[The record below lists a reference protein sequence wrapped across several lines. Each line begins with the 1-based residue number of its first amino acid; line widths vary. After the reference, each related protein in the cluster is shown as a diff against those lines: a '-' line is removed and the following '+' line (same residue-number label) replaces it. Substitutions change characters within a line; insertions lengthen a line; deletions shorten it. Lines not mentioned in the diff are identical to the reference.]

1 MPTLGDYSA
10 IRAELA
16 RVTNVAFGIDEEDVQ
31 FGLPRLP
38 KGDSDLPMAVWHM
51 QPVTMSFESGT
62 GTVRGLGQDYVFK
75 GYFVFRKPEPQ
86 ESDEEAHKVAMFNVI
101 APLLEA
107 SELFA
112 DVGMYPHT
120 GLMDPLELMGPLE
133 GAHGFSLD
141 FSTLVKREW
150 GT

>member
-1 MPTLGDYSA
+1 MPTLGDYAA
-10 IRAELA
+10 IRAELR
-16 RVTNVAFGIDEEDVQ
+16 RVTHDAFGIDEDAVQ

-38 KGDSDLPMAVWHM
+38 KDDSDLPMACWAL
-51 QPVTMSFESGT
+51 QPVTMSFSSDT

-75 GYFVFRKPEPQ
+75 GYFVFQKPEPQ
-86 ESDEEAHKVAMFNVI
+86 ESDEEEHKVEMFNVI
-101 APLLEA
+101 APLLEE

-112 DVGMYPHT
+112 EVGMYPHVS
-120 GLMDPLELMGPLE
+120 LMDPLELMGPLE

-141 FSTLVKREW
+141 FSMLVKRTW